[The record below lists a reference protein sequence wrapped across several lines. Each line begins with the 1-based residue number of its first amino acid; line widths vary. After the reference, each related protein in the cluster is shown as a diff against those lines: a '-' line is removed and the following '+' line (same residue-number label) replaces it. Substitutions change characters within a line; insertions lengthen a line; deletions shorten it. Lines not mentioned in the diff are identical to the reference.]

1 MMIYPK
7 YRPPK
12 ERLVEFLQ
20 NVFVYG
26 LIGTAA
32 FTVMVYLFG
41 SAIDKE
47 QAIALSEATVWAMI
61 TLLTVLAIAFI
72 LRTIHSSKQA
82 RKAELLRRE
91 RQVALRHYPDEP
103 EILALKLQ
111 RNVYQL
117 LLDLAYENGDTDEE
131 KNSLQD
137 SIEVLGEEIERLA
150 ANMKT
155 MDLLEIRAREKEKTK
170 AIIFPF
176 GGYR

>member
-1 MMIYPK
+1 
-7 YRPPK
+7 
-12 ERLVEFLQ
+12 
-20 NVFVYG
+20 
-26 LIGTAA
+26 
-32 FTVMVYLFG
+32 
-41 SAIDKE
+41 
-47 QAIALSEATVWAMI
+47 
-61 TLLTVLAIAFI
+61 
-72 LRTIHSSKQA
+72 
-82 RKAELLRRE
+82 
-91 RQVALRHYPDEP
+91 
-103 EILALKLQ
+103 
-111 RNVYQL
+111 L